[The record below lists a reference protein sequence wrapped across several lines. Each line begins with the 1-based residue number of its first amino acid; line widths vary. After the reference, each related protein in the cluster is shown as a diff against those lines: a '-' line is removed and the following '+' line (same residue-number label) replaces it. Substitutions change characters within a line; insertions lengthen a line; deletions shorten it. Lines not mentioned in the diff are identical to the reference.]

1 MKNKIVL
8 DLETKNSFDD
18 VGGRKLDLLKI
29 SVVGVYDYSVDE
41 YMTFE
46 EDELARLGEMLKST
60 DLLIGFNINRF
71 DIPVLQPYLSF
82 PLSRVPVL
90 DIMEDVVRGVGY
102 RLSLENLS
110 RATLQKG
117 KSGHGLE
124 AIRLFREGK
133 MRELKSYC
141 LDDVRLT
148 RELYEHGQKKGYLSY
163 TSKRDRFAQN
173 FLVKWPSV

>member
-1 MKNKIVL
+1 MNKIVL

-29 SVVGVYDYSVDE
+29 SVVGVYDYSVNE
-41 YMTFE
+41 YMIFE
-46 EDELARLGEMLKST
+46 EDEFARLEEMLKST

-82 PLSRVPVL
+82 PLSKVPVL
-90 DIMEDVVRGVGY
+90 DIMEDVVQGVGY
-102 RLSLENLS
+102 RLSLENLCQ
-110 RATLQKG
+110 ATLQKG

-124 AIRLFREGK
+124 AVRLFREGK
-133 MRELKSYC
+133 MEELKSYC

-148 RELYEHGQKKGYLSY
+148 RELYEYGQKKGYLSY
-163 TSKRDRFAQN
+163 TSKRDRYAQN
-173 FLVKWPSV
+173 FLVKWA

>member
-8 DLETKNSFDD
+8 DLETKNSFED
-18 VGGRKLDLLKI
+18 VGGRNLDLLKI
-29 SVVGVYDYSVDE
+29 SVVGVYDYSVNE
-41 YMTFE
+41 YITFE
-46 EDELARLGEMLKST
+46 EDELERLEEMLKRA

-71 DIPVLQPYLSF
+71 DIPVLQPYVSF
-82 PLSRVPVL
+82 PLSQVPVL
-90 DIMEDVVRGVGY
+90 DIMEDVVGALGY

-124 AIRLFREGK
+124 AVRLFREGK
-133 MRELKSYC
+133 MEELKSYC

-148 RELYEHGQKKGYLSY
+148 RELYEYGQKKGYLSY
-163 TSKRDRFAQN
+163 TSRRVQYAQT
-173 FLVKWPSV
+173 FPVKWPSV